1 MDDAIQHKKEINT
14 LMINKFSLKEL
25 FILCIALI
33 PALYLLYIYP
43 SLPETVPVHF
53 NFSGKPDDYAHKSTL
68 FYTVGLL
75 TVVTLG
81 VYLLIKFLP
90 NIDPKKTARVSASV
104 LQKIS
109 VAMVVFFSAI
119 NIIIIYSSVSGS
131 FNLSRLFNP
140 LLGLFFTYI
149 GNLMHNIKPNY
160 FVGIRVP
167 WTLEDPNNW
176 RATHQMGGKLWVAGG
191 IVITISTLLLPPKV
205 GEMSFMV
212 MTAILAIVPIA
223 YSYLYF
229 KKHQQQS

>member
-1 MDDAIQHKKEINT
+1 
-14 LMINKFSLKEL
+14 MINRFSLKEL
-25 FILCIALI
+25 FILCIAII
-33 PALYLLYIYP
+33 PAGYLLYIYR
-43 SLPETVPVHF
+43 SLPEIVPIHF
-53 NFSGKPDDYAHKSTL
+53 NFSGKPDDYAHKSNL

-75 TVVTLG
+75 TAVTLG
-81 VYLLIKFLP
+81 AYLLIKFLP
-90 NIDPKKTARVSASV
+90 NIDPKKTAKVSASA

-109 VAMVVFFSAI
+109 VALVIFFSAI
-119 NIIIIYSSVSGS
+119 NIIVVYSSVSGS

-191 IVITISTLLLPPKV
+191 ILMTISTLLLPPTS
-205 GEMSFMV
+205 GEACFMII
-212 MTAILAIVPIA
+212 TAMLAIVPIV

-229 KKHQQQS
+229 KKHQKPS